1 MDGSAGPFVFL
12 IECAGTVEQDAPRRV
27 IRVLRPVT
35 VTDKGK
41 RATIAPAEGFSIS
54 LGIDFD
60 NAMIGRQDLAVTMS
74 SGRAEER
81 RVGKE
86 SVSTCRSGWSP
97 YKSKKNN
104 ENK

>member
-74 SGRAEER
+74 SGTFKAEISRARTFGFLHERSEEHTSELQSLMR
-81 RVGKE
+81 
-86 SVSTCRSGWSP
+86 
-97 YKSKKNN
+97 
-104 ENK
+104 